1 MASLNPIN
9 GTLGRRRA
17 AQLLRRST
25 FGPTRQDIDLFA
37 TRTADQAIAELFQ
50 AVAVPTPPTDYDSFK
65 EWWLEQMLGSGRSA
79 VEKMTFFFHTHFTA
93 KEEVVGNNQALC
105 HQNELF
111 RYYAA
116 GNFRELTTKVSMDNA
131 MMIFLDG
138 NENSRNNVNENYGR
152 ELLELYT
159 IGKGPQIGDG
169 DYTNYT
175 EQDVKEAA
183 RVLSGYNNDEDF
195 LTLDP
200 ITGLPTSIVRNDGGT
215 IANAHD
221 AETKTFSA
229 AFQNTVI
236 APNALVGEDA
246 TVAATLDEL
255 DQLIT
260 MIFNQDETARH
271 ICRKIYRYFMYYEI
285 TAEIEQDIIVP
296 LANTFRNGNY
306 EILPV
311 LQQLLR
317 SEHFYDADNAIADD
331 DNHAAIIKSP
341 LELILG
347 TIRYFGVTMPVPGT
361 QEFLDAV
368 QNGILGPMVLQ
379 GLTLMEPFE
388 VAGYAAYHHNPDF
401 NRHWMSHNKL
411 ARRYEYIGRI
421 MTSMDDFGFQLDA
434 VSFVENNISDP
445 SNAQVIVQELVDDL
459 LPEIIT
465 TVRFDYFLNDIL
477 LDGLSM
483 ANWTTEWFAY
493 QSSGDDS
500 AVRTQLENLFNAL
513 MQSPEYQL
521 H

>member
-1 MASLNPIN
+1 MASLNPIT

-17 AQLLRRST
+17 AHILRRAT
-25 FGPTRQDIDLFA
+25 FGPTRADINLFA
-37 TRTADQAIAELFQ
+37 ARTADQAIAEIYQ
-50 AVAVPTPPTDYDSFK
+50 AAAAPALPTDFDNFK
-65 EWWLEQMLGSGRSA
+65 AWWLQHMLNSGRSGI
-79 VEKMTFFFHTHFTA
+79 EKMVFFFHTHFTA

-111 RYYAA
+111 RFYAT
-116 GNFRELTTKVSMDNA
+116 GNFRDLATKVSMDNA

-138 NENSRNNVNENYGR
+138 NDNDRNNVNENYGR

-169 DYTNYT
+169 DYTTYT

-183 RVLSGYNNDEDF
+183 RVLSGYSNDPDF
-195 LTLDP
+195 LTLDAT
-200 ITGLPTSIVRNDGGT
+200 TGLPTSYVRSDDGIV
-215 IANAHD
+215 ANAHD
-221 AETKTFSA
+221 AELKTFSA

-236 APNALVGEDA
+236 TPNALVGDDA

-271 ICRKIYRYFMYYEI
+271 ICRKIYRFFMYYEI
-285 TAEIEQDIIVP
+285 TAEIEQDIIGP
-296 LANTFRNGNY
+296 LATTFRNANY
-306 EILPV
+306 EIMPV
-311 LQQLLR
+311 MQQLLR
-317 SEHFYDADNAIADD
+317 SEHFYDADNAIVDD

-341 LELILG
+341 LELVLG
-347 TIRYFGVTMPVPGT
+347 TLRYFGVTLPAPGT
-361 QEFLDAV
+361 QEFLDAM
-368 QNGILGPMVLQ
+368 QNGVLSPMQLQ
-379 GLTLMEPFE
+379 GLNLMEPFE
-388 VAGYAAYHHNPDF
+388 VAGYAAYHQNPDF
-401 NRHWMSHNKL
+401 NRNWISHNNL

-421 MTSMDDFGFQLDA
+421 MTSMDDYGFQLDA
-434 VSFVENNISDP
+434 VNYVENNISDP
-445 SNAQVIVQELVDDL
+445 SDAQAIVQELVDDL

-465 TVRFDYFLNDIL
+465 TERFDHFLNDVL

-483 ANWTTEWFAY
+483 ANWTTEWFTY
-493 QSSGDDS
+493 QSSNDDS
-500 AVRTQLENLFNAL
+500 AVRSQLENLFNAL